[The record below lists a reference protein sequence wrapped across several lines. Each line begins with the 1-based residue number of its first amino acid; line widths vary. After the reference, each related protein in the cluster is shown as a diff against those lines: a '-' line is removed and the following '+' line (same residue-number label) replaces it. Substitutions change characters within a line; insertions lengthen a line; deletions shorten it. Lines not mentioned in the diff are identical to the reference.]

1 MKIKLAIP
9 NKGRLHEPTVN
20 LLEDSGIGIVDRGS
34 RELFASTNVSDLEVI
49 LVRTQDIPKIV
60 ETGSADLGVTG
71 HDLVME
77 SQADVEELL
86 DLDFG
91 KASMV
96 AAAHESSSIES
107 IEDVKDGSKVA
118 TEFPNVTRNYFEDKD
133 IEIKINE
140 VSGATEI
147 TPFIGMADLIVDIT
161 STGTTLRTHGLE
173 VIDKL
178 FDTSVRLIAN
188 KESLEQKGKKIE
200 DIKTAIGSV
209 IKAKP
214 SKLVMMN
221 VPKKKIS
228 EIKEI
233 MPGMSG
239 PTVSKVEGT
248 DMLAVQAVVQADQIY
263 ELVSKVREKGAQDIL
278 VVPIERIL
286 P

>member
-1 MKIKLAIP
+1 MTIKLAIP

-20 LLEDSGIGIVDRGS
+20 LLEDSGIGIVDRGT

-91 KASMV
+91 KAKMV
-96 AAAHESSSIES
+96 VAAHESSSIEK
-107 IEDVKDGSKVA
+107 IDDVKNGFKVA
-118 TEFPNVTRNYFEDKD
+118 TEFPKVTRKYFEDKGID
-133 IEIKINE
+133 IKINE

-147 TPFIGMADLIVDIT
+147 TPFIGMADLIVDIS

-173 VIDKL
+173 IIDTL
-178 FDTSVRLIAN
+178 FETSVRLIAN
-188 KESLEQKGKKIE
+188 KESLKEKRKKID

-209 IKAKP
+209 IQAKP

-221 VPKKKIS
+221 VPEEKIS
-228 EIKEI
+228 EIKEL

-248 DMLAVQAVVQADQIY
+248 DMLAVQAVVEADEIY
-263 ELVSKVREKGAQDIL
+263 ELVSKARKKGAQDIL